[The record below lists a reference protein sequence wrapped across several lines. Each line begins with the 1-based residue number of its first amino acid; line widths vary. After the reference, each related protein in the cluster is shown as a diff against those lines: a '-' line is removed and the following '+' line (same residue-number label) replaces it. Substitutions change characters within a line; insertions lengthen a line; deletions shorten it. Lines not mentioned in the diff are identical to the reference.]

1 MKAGVDDFL
10 AAHGADAFL
19 MRTVVAVVHVQLN
32 LGLAE
37 LAYTFTGHPS

>member
-1 MKAGVDDFL
+1 METCVDDLL
-10 AAHGADAFL
+10 ATHGTYSFL

-37 LAYTFTGHPS
+37 LAYAVARHPR